1 MSYYIHSIPGR
12 LRVKTPLV
20 KGSQENAKD
29 VEGLLKFYQGVDKAS
44 ANPLTGSVVVN
55 YDSKVVSDESI
66 INLLVDKGYFK
77 PDRAL
82 TNDQYIHGAAF
93 KAGHLVWNAVFGSF
107 VGLALEGTSL
117 SFLSVLV

>member
-20 KGSQENAKD
+20 KGNQEKARD
-29 VEGLLKFYQGVDKAS
+29 VEGLLNCCQGVDKAS
-44 ANPLTGSVVVN
+44 ANPLTGSIVVN
-55 YDSKVVSDESI
+55 YDSTAVNDRSI
-66 INLLVDKGYFK
+66 INLLEDNGYFK
-77 PDRAL
+77 SDRAL
-82 TNDQYIHGAAF
+82 TNDQYIHGAAS

-107 VGLALEGTSL
+107 VGLALEGTPL